1 MSWEN
6 DEMEGESLEDEFA
19 KQRMRVEA
27 MEAVIFE
34 KFLASKSFKTAN
46 YCLKQ

>member
-27 MEAVIFE
+27 MVAVIFE
-34 KFLASKSFKTAN
+34 KFLVLNKEF
-46 YCLKQ
+46 